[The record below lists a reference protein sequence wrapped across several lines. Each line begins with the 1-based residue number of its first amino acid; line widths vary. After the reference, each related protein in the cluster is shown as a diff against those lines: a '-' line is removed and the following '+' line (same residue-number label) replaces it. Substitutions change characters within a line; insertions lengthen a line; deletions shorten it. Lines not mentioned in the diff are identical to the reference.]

1 MGFSPRSSAATE
13 GWIPEVVR
21 QVFQTTIAPGGLSAW
36 HVYELATDRLFVSQ
50 GLLKIVLFDGRAS
63 SPSHGRVNEL
73 RFANRAAGLGGRA
86 PRGLARCSEHR
97 ERAPGLLLNVVD
109 RAYCYEEPDH
119 WRLPAD
125 TANIPYRF
133 APGPVSDALR

>member
-1 MGFSPRSSAATE
+1 L
-13 GWIPEVVR
+13 VV
-21 QVFQTTIAPGGLSAW
+21 VPPGVW
-36 HVYELATDRLFVSQ
+36 HGVQNTGSV
-50 GLLKIVLFDGRAS
+50 
-63 SPSHGRVNEL
+63 
-73 RFANRAAGLGGRA
+73 
-86 PRGLARCSEHR
+86 
-97 ERAPGLLLNVVD
+97 PGLLLNVVD